1 MVRAASVSKLTD
13 LVLSISLKA
22 SSIKMT
28 NKIDFN
34 SPQYKRSRSVYM
46 AQCTFEYMLALLVT
60 DAFLAKLLSHLGLDD
75 TTIGIIS
82 SFITLAFVIQIF
94 SLFLYKLKMPS
105 KTVTL
110 IFYPL
115 SRLLFSSLYL
125 IPFIPMGTTTVKVVV
140 MCFILLAYACKY
152 IVLNV
157 LYKWANTFVE
167 PTKRASYSAT
177 KEIISIAAGIVFT
190 AVVGYVFDTMEAGG
204 NIKHG
209 FIMIAIL
216 AFIISVSDVLCLLFI
231 KKEESAEEH
240 RPKHFRDIIRNTLGN
255 KNFRSV
261 ILFTAIYN
269 SAVYLTNGFLGTF
282 KVNDL
287 MISIFIVQL
296 INIIGNVVR
305 MAASKPFG
313 YFSDKH
319 SFASGMAV
327 ALVFLSAGYVALIFT
342 TPGTWLLIAL
352 YTVLYSATLAG
363 VNQNSYNIAY
373 SYVDSD
379 YITEA
384 LAIKNCIGGLFG
396 FFASLVGSRILKYVQ
411 SNGNMLFGVRVY
423 GQQLLAAISLVL
435 ILAALFVMI
444 FVVGKQKVMKQ

>member
-1 MVRAASVSKLTD
+1 MNT
-13 LVLSISLKA
+13 
-22 SSIKMT
+22 T

-60 DAFLAKLLSHLGLDD
+60 DAFLAKLLGHLGLDD

-94 SLFLYKLKMPS
+94 SLFLYKLKISS
-105 KTVTL
+105 KAITL

-115 SRLLFSSLYL
+115 SRLLFSSLYI
-125 IPFIPMGTTTVKVVV
+125 IPFIPIGTATVKVVV
-140 MCFILLAYACKY
+140 MCFILLAYSCKY

-177 KEIISIAAGIVFT
+177 KEIISIATGIVFT
-190 AVVGYVFDTMEAGG
+190 AVVGYIFDGMEAGG
-204 NIKHG
+204 NIEHG

-216 AFIISVSDVLCLLFI
+216 AFIISASDVVCLLFI
-231 KKEESAEEH
+231 KREDNTVLEH
-240 RPKHFRDIIRNTLGN
+240 RPKHFKDIIRNTLGN

-261 ILFTAIYN
+261 IIFTAIYN

-282 KVNDL
+282 KVSDL
-287 MISIFIVQL
+287 MISVFVVQL
-296 INIIGNVVR
+296 INIVGNVIR

-313 YFSDKH
+313 RFSDKY
-319 SFASGMAV
+319 SFASGMSV
-327 ALVFLSAGYVALIFT
+327 ALIFLSAGYVALMFT
-342 TPGTWLLIAL
+342 TPKTWLLIAL
-352 YTVLYSATLAG
+352 YTALYSVTLAG
-363 VNQNSYNIAY
+363 VNQNSFNIAY

-396 FFASLVGSRILKYVQ
+396 FFASLIGSRILKYVQ
-411 SNGNMLFGVRVY
+411 SNGNMLFGVQIY
-423 GQQLLAAISLVL
+423 GQQILAAISFVL
-435 ILAALFVMI
+435 ILTALFVMI

>member
-1 MVRAASVSKLTD
+1 MN
-13 LVLSISLKA
+13 
-22 SSIKMT
+22 T

-115 SRLLFSSLYL
+115 SRLLFSSLYI
-125 IPFIPMGTTTVKVVV
+125 IPFIPIGTAAVKVVV
-140 MCFILLAYACKY
+140 MCFILLAYASKY

-190 AVVGYVFDTMEAGG
+190 ASVGYVFDAMEANG

-209 FIMIAIL
+209 FIMIAVL
-216 AFIISVSDVLCLLFI
+216 AFIISASDVVCLLFI
-231 KKEESAEEH
+231 KREESEKTEH
-240 RPKHFRDIIRNTLGN
+240 RPKHFKDIIKNTLGN

-261 ILFTAIYN
+261 VIFTAIYN

-287 MISIFIVQL
+287 MISVFVIQL

-313 YFSDKH
+313 HFSDKH

-327 ALVFLSAGYVALIFT
+327 ALVFLSVGYVALMFT
-342 TPGTWLLIAL
+342 TPKTWLLIAI

-363 VNQNSYNIAY
+363 VNQNSFNIAY

-384 LAIKNCIGGLFG
+384 LAIKNFIGGLFG

-411 SNGNMLFGVRVY
+411 SNGNTLFGIHVY

-444 FVVGKQKVMKQ
+444 FVVGKQKAMKQ